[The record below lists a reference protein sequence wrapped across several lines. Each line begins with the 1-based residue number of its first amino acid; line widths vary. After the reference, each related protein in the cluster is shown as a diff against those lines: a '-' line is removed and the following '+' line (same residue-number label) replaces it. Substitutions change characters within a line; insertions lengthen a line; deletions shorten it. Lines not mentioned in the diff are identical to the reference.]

1 MVLKSRKFIGLYIS
15 FIIIFNFI
23 LLDVFAKILKGSSPA
38 IGLFIAISIFI
49 LFTSLLRYFHASIN
63 TKYFY
68 IVLILISF
76 ICLHFFIATFIFE
89 NMNFYKFYF
98 SLFFLFF
105 ILIISAFFVNFFVNI
120 EKKYLDKTMRIVFW
134 ILSIIGFL
142 SIILIRFK
150 IAKYFSSDPKF
161 MIIFSEPSHY
171 ALTFIPFL
179 FYEVYVDKNKFL
191 YLFISFFIAVAVR
204 NSTLLVGNILIIF
217 TFYSFKKTIAI
228 MFILILIFLS
238 LDSIENFKLS
248 NYFLSRFMLNNNNLS
263 VLVFLSGW
271 NRAFLSLLES
281 YGWGLGFQQFGF
293 VGHVGYYQHLIS
305 AILPTL
311 SKLNLYDGGTTGSKF
326 IAEFGIFGII
336 TLIIYLKIWVGYLL
350 KLRRS
355 NINSNKEL
363 FFISFYFM
371 YIIDIF
377 IRGMNYFD
385 LPTFMLLSS
394 IYFLL
399 YKNFNYKKS
408 TSE

>member
-1 MVLKSRKFIGLYIS
+1 MVLKTRKFIFYIV

-23 LLDVFAKILKGSSPA
+23 LLDVYAKILKSSSPA
-38 IGLFIAISIFI
+38 IGLFIAILFFIFI
-49 LFTSLLRYFHASIN
+49 LFALSRYFYLSIN
-63 TKYFY
+63 TKYFF
-68 IVLILISF
+68 IVLILIIF
-76 ICLHFFIATFIFE
+76 ICLHFFIATLIFK
-89 NMNFYKFYF
+89 NINLYKFSF
-98 SLFFLFF
+98 SLFFLFV
-105 ILIISAFFVNFFVNI
+105 ILIISGFFVIFFVKI
-120 EKKYLDKTMRIVFW
+120 KKKYLDKIMEIVFW
-134 ILSIIGFL
+134 ILAIIGFL
-142 SIILIRFK
+142 SIILIRLK

-161 MIIFSEPSHY
+161 MIFFSEPSHY
-171 ALTFIPFL
+171 VLTFLPFL
-179 FYEVYVDKNKFL
+179 FYNIYVHKNKFL
-191 YLFISFFIAVAVR
+191 YLFISFLIALSVR
-204 NSTLLVGNILIIF
+204 NATLIVGTFLIIF

-228 MFILILIFLS
+228 MFILILFFLF

-248 NYFLSRFMLNNNNLS
+248 HYFFSRIMLNSNNIS

-293 VGHVGYYQHLIS
+293 VGHVGYYQHLLS
-305 AILPTL
+305 AISPAL
-311 SKLNLYDGGTTGSKF
+311 SKLNLYDGGTIGSKF

-336 TLIIYLKIWVGYLL
+336 MLIIYLKIWIGYLL
-350 KLRRS
+350 KLRRY
-355 NINSNKEL
+355 NINSNIEL

-385 LPTFMLLSS
+385 FPTFMLLSS